1 MTRENGKMVRKLD
14 WTVAAVICAAL
25 TIFATGCS
33 KEEAADSLKQAEEG
47 AEGAA
52 ETIAEDTKEVIKEG
66 EELAEELGDKAI
78 AYLTPMK
85 EKFGNLE
92 SLKDKPAELKEA
104 VAELITS
111 IEEKAEDI
119 ELPEALSKSLTT
131 VKDKLVALKDYLEG
145 EAEQAKIEEHI
156 NGIMETV
163 KSGLGMSE

>member
-1 MTRENGKMVRKLD
+1 MDRKLD
-14 WTVAAVICAAL
+14 WTVTAVIGAAL
-25 TIFATGCS
+25 TIFAAGCS
-33 KEEAADSLKQAEEG
+33 KEEAADSLKKAEKA

-52 ETIAEDTKEVIKEG
+52 ETIVEDTEKVIKEG
-66 EELAEELGDKAI
+66 EELAGELGDKAM

-119 ELPEALSKSLTT
+119 ELPEALNKSLTT

-145 EAEQAKIEEHI
+145 EVEQAKIEEHV